1 MKRFRKTLV
10 SVALMIALIGSTV
23 AFAASSFT
31 DVKAGSWYSDTIDWG
46 VQNNIAAGYPNGS
59 FKPNTTVTEEEFL
72 ALLVRS
78 FEGKDVTAATT
89 TGSNWSDP
97 FYEIA
102 KTNNYPISGQRG
114 SNISRTSVAEIIAGT
129 QGKNYVG
136 NDAIQYLLGKGLANG
151 KTSLTIK
158 GYIGSDT
165 LTRAEAIQFV
175 RNVLSNVN
183 GKELLPRPTT
193 PSPKSELPSLPV
205 STDNVVGK
213 TDPKLATQAAQVQ
226 TVVSNMGFSAG
237 YNGDTG
243 AVFVADSDKRIILSY
258 TDSTRQGGDYTTVV
272 TAYGLL
278 GTGQKVDQGKIDA
291 IVASLKTLGLPVDAT
306 LGNAM
311 ADALGDGKT
320 GSTVKFGSTTVEVV
334 SVGYGKLVMYVG

>member
-1 MKRFRKTLV
+1 MKLFKKTFVGTVLV
-10 SVALMIALIGSTV
+10 VTLFGGTIANASAFKDVKSDYWAYDTIEWGSTN
-23 AFAASSFT
+23 
-31 DVKAGSWYSDTIDWG
+31 K
-46 VQNNIAAGYPNGS
+46 IAAGYEDNS
-59 FKPNTTVTEEEFL
+59 FRPSNSVTEEEFL
-72 ALLVRS
+72 ALLIRS
-78 FEGKDVTAATT
+78 LKGENSNTT
-89 TGSNWSDP
+89 VASGRWSDP
-97 FYEIA
+97 YYELA
-102 KTNNYPISGQRG
+102 TANNYPISTDRT
-114 SNISRTSVAEIIAGT
+114 SKINRTSVAEIVVGT
-129 QGKNYVG
+129 QGKNYSG
-136 NDAIQYLLGKGLANG
+136 NDAIQYMLGKGLANG
-151 KTSLTIK
+151 KDSSTVK
-158 GYIGSDT
+158 GYIGSDI

-175 RNVLSNVN
+175 RNVLSNVS

-226 TVVSNMGFSAG
+226 TVVSSMGFSAG

-243 AVFVADSDKRIILSY
+243 AVFVADSNKRIILSY

-272 TAYGLL
+272 TVYGLL